1 MAGLSGCGRSPVADS
16 GSAASAL
23 EGSAQASGR
32 CVRAAASS
40 FRNTDL
46 GCDLRHTGTLELA
59 YARNFTVDE
68 YEGGYR
74 LVCISNGERF
84 LIIPEGASVPEGLAA
99 DIATIRQPARTYL
112 VSTGMICLLD
122 EIDAL
127 DEVSV
132 SSVTAEDSPSERLSQ
147 AIEDGAVSYGGK
159 YSAPDFELIAET
171 GCTLAI
177 ENTKI
182 NHAPDIKQ
190 KLQDLGVT
198 VLTEQSSNEPEV
210 LGRLEWIKLMGVV
223 FGREDEA
230 NEAFARIAQRVEDTA
245 AQEPTGK
252 TVAFFYINDD
262 GAAVTRRS
270 TDYVSQMIE
279 LAGGAFLSFDPAD
292 DAEGSSSVQA
302 VIDLETFYARAKDA
316 DVVIY
321 NTTVDSSVA
330 SIDDLI
336 GKNPLLADF
345 KAVQEG
351 NVFACDEDMYQAMTS
366 MDDIIGDMRS
376 ALTGADGNA
385 GYIWKLG

>member
-1 MAGLSGCGRSPVADS
+1 MAGLSGCGRSPVADG

-23 EGSAQASGR
+23 EGSAQTSGR
-32 CVRAAASS
+32 CARTAASS

-59 YARNFTVDE
+59 YAQNFTVDE

-84 LIIPEGASVPEGLAA
+84 LVIPEGASVPEGLAD

-132 SSVTAEDSPSERLSQ
+132 SSVTAEDSPSEHLSQ

-177 ENTKI
+177 ENTMI
-182 NHAPDIKQ
+182 NHNPDAKQ
-190 KLQDLGVT
+190 KLRDLGIT
-198 VLTEQSSNEPEV
+198 VLTEQSSREPEA
-210 LGRLEWIKLMGVV
+210 LGRLEWIKLFGVL
-223 FGREDEA
+223 FGREAEADAFFAQAAERVEAVAA
-230 NEAFARIAQRVEDTA
+230 NEPI
-245 AQEPTGK
+245 GK
-252 TVAFFYINDD
+252 TVAFFYINSN

-270 TDYVSQMIE
+270 GDYVAQMIE
-279 LAGGAFLSFDPAD
+279 LAGGTYLFSDLTGED
-292 DAEGSSSVQA
+292 GTSSSTVTLEMEEFFA
-302 VIDLETFYARAKDA
+302 TARDVNVI
-316 DVVIY
+316 IY
-321 NTTVDSSVA
+321 NSTIDGSVSSL
-330 SIDDLI
+330 SD
-336 GKNPLLADF
+336 LLAKNQLLEQF
-345 KAVQEG
+345 SAVQEG
-351 NVFACDEDMYQAMTS
+351 NVWTTDQNMYQQMTNTAGIIT
-366 MDDIIGDMRS
+366 DIHNVLIGDTDD
-376 ALTGADGNA
+376 LT
-385 GYIWKLG
+385 YLKQLS

>member
-1 MAGLSGCGRSPVADS
+1 MAGLSGCGRSPVANG

-23 EGSAQASGR
+23 EGSVQTSGR
-32 CVRAAASS
+32 CARAATSS
-40 FRNTDL
+40 FRNADL

-84 LIIPEGASVPEGLAA
+84 LVIPEGASVPEGLAA

-159 YSAPDFELIAET
+159 YSAPDFELIAQT

-198 VLTEQSSNEPEV
+198 VLTEQSSSEPEV

-245 AQEPTGK
+245 AQAPTGK

-279 LAGGAFLSFDPAD
+279 LAGGTFLSFDPTD
-292 DAEGSSSVQA
+292 
-302 VIDLETFYARAKDA
+302 

-345 KAVQEG
+345 KAVQKG

-366 MDDIIGDMRS
+366 MDGIIGDMRS

-385 GYIWKLG
+385 SYIWKLE